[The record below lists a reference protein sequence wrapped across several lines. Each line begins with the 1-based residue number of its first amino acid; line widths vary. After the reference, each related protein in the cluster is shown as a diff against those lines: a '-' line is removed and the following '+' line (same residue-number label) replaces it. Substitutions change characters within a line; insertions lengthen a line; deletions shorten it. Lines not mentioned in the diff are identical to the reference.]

1 MSLYLEKAIFI
12 NRAPFEHL
20 ELDFKEKGIH
30 VLSAINGKG
39 KTTILTYVVE
49 AFHEFAKKG
58 FNNSYED
65 TKTKYYRV
73 SSPNDDMHKQ
83 SYSLVLLRFK
93 LDDSVIDYVDIRGDI
108 SVEQY
113 DGLPLKP
120 NDITFEAIKKQI
132 DDNRVCKLVSKKFD
146 KEVSKFVFSNNVLT
160 YFPSYRYEQPGY
172 LNNPYKV
179 KLSFDLSP
187 KYTGYLTNP
196 IETVCALQDVAN
208 WLMDVVLDEKMNID
222 GTKARELDFQFSS
235 LMRSI
240 LSTKLGNDIRIGLGP
255 RNWGM
260 TRIGIID
267 NDQNTVYP
275 SIFNM
280 SSGESTLFSIFG
292 TILMQADRINK
303 DSNVTGIV
311 LIDEIDKHLH
321 LKLQKEILPTL
332 FNLFPNIQFIV
343 SSHSPFLNMGLA
355 DSAKERMQIIDL
367 DNNGI
372 VCELANN
379 EQFKEL
385 CRLVISENQIFSNRY
400 LELKSKMDTI
410 NKPVVITE
418 GKTDWKHFK
427 AALDHFKGLG
437 ECVDI
442 DVEILE
448 YDFDF
453 GDSKLQALLDKYK
466 LFPQRHKVIGI
477 FDCDEAN
484 GKKTHKEGGII
495 GYGNN
500 VWGMSIPIPEFRNY
514 NTEGISIEFLYKDE
528 DLKRK
533 DDNGRRLYVTSEF
546 DEIGRLKTNKQIGV
560 KNFDK
565 IKQYLKPEKEK
576 IKAEDVVDLEGN
588 SLALSKE
595 LFATNILERKE
606 NYSDVDFDA
615 FRAVFDRLKDILN
628 INYVTL

>member
-222 GTKARELDFQFSS
+222 GTKARELDIQFSS

-240 LSTKLGNDIRIGLGP
+240 LSTKLGNEIRIGLGP

-280 SSGESTLFSIFG
+280 SSGESMLFSIFG

-437 ECVDI
+437 EYVDI

-495 GYGNN
+495 DYGNN

-628 INYVTL
+628 INYVNI